1 MNVERDCV
9 VSKPLLIECFSSMDL
24 LWFWSKESEEIN
36 WKKSSKELLCIC
48 RRMASQAA
56 SGAYPAVDEFVAV
69 VVVVVIIGPLV
80 VGLNLACR
88 KATSEQCFSLKKN
101 DKNRFER
108 DLSWALTWIWLINA
122 HFCRR
127 IRSQP
132 FQRQTYSVRYLTW
145 FEQVWWKTDRAVGN
159 DLNERTSF
167 FVRLGKSER
176 VVLPSAIVPFAD
188 VIRLVHIRRFDLE
201 FDRFFFRFLL
211 HFLVRRSISFLLRR
225 CRWCCRLFFDLSFEN
240 RRWNRIINNRRIIE
254 QNNSLTKI
262 VQTSSNIFVDR
273 TTTIE

>member
-1 MNVERDCV
+1 
-9 VSKPLLIECFSSMDL
+9 L
-24 LWFWSKESEEIN
+24 SEITV
-36 WKKSSKELLCIC
+36 KSSKELLCIC

-159 DLNERTSF
+159 DLNERTSV
-167 FVRLGKSER
+167 FVRLGTRER
-176 VVLPSAIVPFAD
+176 ERESRVTFGNCPIRRCNPIGWHSSVWSRVRPVLFSVLVAFSCSTFDFVSSSASSLVLPVVLRA
-188 VIRLVHIRRFDLE
+188 
-201 FDRFFFRFLL
+201 
-211 HFLVRRSISFLLRR
+211 
-225 CRWCCRLFFDLSFEN
+225 
-240 RRWNRIINNRRIIE
+240 
-254 QNNSLTKI
+254 
-262 VQTSSNIFVDR
+262 FV
-273 TTTIE
+273 